1 MSTALEAPA
10 SDELDMV
17 PLVVEVAIALF
28 PPPLELLLLQAQLA
42 ATAPSNELRAQSP
55 ALTSRN
61 VCGASKCR
69 FVSQA
74 WEMAMES
81 LWWDSG
87 TMTVRR

>member
-1 MSTALEAPA
+1 
-10 SDELDMV
+10 
-17 PLVVEVAIALF
+17 
-28 PPPLELLLLQAQLA
+28 
-42 ATAPSNELRAQSP
+42 
-55 ALTSRN
+55 